1 MAPESVDQ
9 VSAALGYRFARTDL
23 LTQALTHRSAGE
35 AHNERLEFLGDAL
48 VNLVAGSLVYSAY
61 PGATEGELSRLR
73 ARLVNQAGLVR
84 VAERLQLG
92 SALVLGE
99 GEIKTGGGNRPS
111 ILADAV
117 EALAGAVYLDG
128 GFEPCYRVLAQL
140 FGPEV
145 EGLPS
150 LDRLKDAKT
159 RLQERLQA
167 RQLALPHYSVI
178 DVSGPPHAQHFA
190 VRCEIEGVAQ
200 SFHGEG
206 STRRRAEQEAAER
219 ALEALDE

>member
-167 RQLALPHYSVI
+167 RQLSLPHYSVI
-178 DVSGPPHAQHFA
+178 DVSGPPHAQHFV